1 MNIGLLTFL
10 PCALFLV
17 NGVSGADT
25 DGESMSVMEGDPVT
39 LNTGVTTNQQEKLL
53 WYFNKTRL
61 AQISVD
67 QSKICSDDKCKERFR
82 DRLKLDHQTGSLT
95 IMNTRTTDSGL
106 YHLQIINNNRKFS
119 PKNFNVTVTVTITVV
134 SDPGLS
140 PAAIAGICV
149 GVAVLLFIAAAA
161 ACYCK
166 CQDRTKKDIEMQHN
180 QGQDQKND
188 TVEDSSPDPTGPLMN
203 HTPNGTSP
211 NPTVP
216 LMNHTAN
223 GTSPN
228 QTDPLMN
235 HTANGTSPNPTDPLM
250 KSTTNGTSL
259 NQIDPL
265 MKSTTN
271 QTL

>member
-119 PKNFNVTVTVTITVV
+119 PKNFNVTVTVTIT
-134 SDPGLS
+134 
-140 PAAIAGICV
+140 
-149 GVAVLLFIAAAA
+149 
-161 ACYCK
+161 
-166 CQDRTKKDIEMQHN
+166 DIEMQHN